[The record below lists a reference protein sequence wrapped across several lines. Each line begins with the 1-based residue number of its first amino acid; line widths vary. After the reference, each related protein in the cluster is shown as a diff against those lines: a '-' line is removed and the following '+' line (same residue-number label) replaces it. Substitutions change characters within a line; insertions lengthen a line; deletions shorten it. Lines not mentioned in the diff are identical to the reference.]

1 MQRIPFWNRLST
13 RLSLLI
19 LTIVL
24 VLAVATSILV
34 LRGFGEISHKTA
46 TDQVRDSISF
56 SNSGIDLKIDA
67 ITPEFTRIAVAT
79 VINLVA
85 IFLLTLVGATVY
97 SRNLLTEP
105 INTLVEA
112 TQELAKGEFDIELP
126 IKSQNEIGILANSFD
141 QMSHKLK
148 RSTSELLESNKAL
161 KESEIRL
168 EQRVDERTKELNTLL
183 ELSNSIALTL
193 QDLPLIEEILDEL
206 NDIANY
212 KAAVLFEKV
221 GDGCTGNDCY
231 EVVRRG
237 DFTAMDISKYKQA
250 LDDKKLIEI
259 SKKDYLQYVLPIV
272 IHEKSIGVLVLEF
285 EANKRISEDKLRL
298 LTAFANQAGVALENM
313 KLYARAQEKAA
324 LEERQHLAR
333 ELHDSVSQALYSI
346 VLGSHAAKK
355 QLQRDPDKAVSAI
368 DYVQNLAEAGLAEM
382 RALIFEL
389 RPEVLEQEG
398 LIVALSKQVQALEV
412 RHGIKAEFEAGLEP
426 NLSFATKQ
434 ALLRIVQEALHNIV
448 KHAKADR
455 VNVKL
460 TKSNGFIKLLIS
472 DNGIGFNIKQDFP
485 GHWGLKSMQERS
497 HSLGGSFKIRSDSAG
512 TTIEIEVPGDV

>member
-1 MQRIPFWNRLST
+1 MST

-19 LTIVL
+19 LIIVL
-24 VLAVATSILV
+24 VLAAATTILV
-34 LRGFGEISHKTA
+34 LRGFGEISNKTA
-46 TDQVRDSISF
+46 IDQIKDGVSF
-56 SNSGIDLKIDA
+56 STNGMDLKIEA

-79 VINLVA
+79 VINLIA

-105 INTLVEA
+105 INSLVEA
-112 TQELAKGEFDIELP
+112 TQELARGKFDIELP
-126 IKSQNEIGILANSFD
+126 IKSRNEIGILANSFD
-141 QMSHKLK
+141 QMSQKLK
-148 RSTSELLESNKAL
+148 RSTSELLESNRAL

-168 EQRVDERTKELNTLL
+168 EQRVEERTKELNTLL

-221 GDGCTGNDCY
+221 GDECNGSDCY
-231 EVVRRG
+231 EVLKRG
-237 DFTAMDISKYKQA
+237 EFSSMDIEKYKEA
-250 LDDKKLIEI
+250 LENKSPLEI
-259 SKKDYLQYVLPIV
+259 SKEDYLQYVLPIV
-272 IHEKSIGVLVLEF
+272 IHEKSVGVLVLEF
-285 EANKRISEDKLRL
+285 EADRSLSDDRLRL
-298 LTAFANQAGVALENM
+298 LSAFANQAGVALENM

-355 QLQRDPDKAVSAI
+355 QLERDPDKAVAAI
-368 DYVQNLAEAGLAEM
+368 EYVQKLAEAGLTEM

-426 NLSFATKQ
+426 KLSFASKQ

-455 VNVKL
+455 VKVKL
-460 TKSNGFIKLLIS
+460 SESNGLIKLSIS
-472 DNGIGFNIKQDFP
+472 DNGIGFNVKQDFP

-497 HSLGGSFKIRSDSAG
+497 HSLGGSFKIRSDSSG
-512 TTIEIEVPGDV
+512 TVLEIEVAGDV